1 MLDEGDG
8 AAVAPHEG
16 ATMSENPGPASSA
29 SPEHGE
35 GQHDAPVDT
44 GPGPDEADLHQESV
58 GTAAQDP
65 QEEGRVDAG

>member
-1 MLDEGDG
+1 
-8 AAVAPHEG
+8 
-16 ATMSENPGPASSA
+16 MSENPGPASSA